1 MSSSVAKLKDAINE
15 VRLDPAAI
23 QRKVFD
29 TLEEV
34 GGGELD
40 VVDPTNPFVFL
51 LEASSVLTSAQM
63 DEAENLTRRLYPSMA
78 LTEDELYLHMSDRDY
93 VGRFSSPARTTF
105 TLLFNKE
112 ELLQRAVREDGGG
125 VRKLVVPRNTEFQVS
140 DYVFT
145 MEYPIE
151 LRVMSHG
158 GLQVVYDVTQP
169 SPLQTLESNVVEW
182 EVVRLK
188 GEEFIRLVVPVN
200 QFKVSP
206 HYAHINRSTN
216 YTKTFTLEDDFYY
229 CRVYRA
235 LPQGRWAEIR
245 TTHTDQ
251 VFDPNTPTVL
261 LKAYGAQ
268 LQVTVPQV
276 YISNGRLDKELRVD
290 IYTTKGKLDLILDS
304 YEINAFTAN
313 WRDIAKQSSQ
323 FSSPLTVFTTMA
335 VYSDDVVVGG
345 SKRLTF
351 EELRSRVIDNALGNA
366 QLPITDA
373 QLSARLSNMGYRS
386 VKDVDNVTN
395 RIYLAARRLPV
406 PSNGRT
412 QSGAVCTIGTLQY
425 SFNELVKYRGVV
437 DNGDRLTIT
446 TDALFYRKNGVIQFL
461 PNNVRDGI
469 RQLSTDA
476 LVAEVNELQSVVSP
490 FHYVLDGNRDLLEAR
505 AYYLDAPKVVQREY
519 VEENRSFS
527 LELTTK
533 NVSVSKTDEGYVLRV
548 DVETGERLKDAERE
562 VLIPQLS
569 YRPPGEQRDVFLNG
583 RLRARD
589 GDAWSFVFDLTTDFD
604 LTSEHHL
611 LSTSFI
617 MYPDEIKGYRTDL
630 TTPFNL
636 VFYTSNDLALDV
648 PEKIRYRGAEF
659 LVGENY
665 SGVSHEIIK
674 VKFGDHLEGLWENSR
689 TVMESASYLRHGVDV
704 EATYEETVFKR
715 DPVTGTVEVSLDE
728 NGEVSYE
735 VLHRK
740 GDPVFD
746 SDDQPVIKHNAGD
759 PVLDENGEPI
769 LERERELLRE
779 WDMFLY
785 DGRYHYATR
794 ESDVA
799 YRSEI
804 PQTVVRWLQ
813 TDLEEFRE
821 WALEQTEIYFYPQR
835 TLGGVDA
842 LVGEGETRRIE
853 LEQSFNVTYYLTREK
868 YDDPF
873 VRDTLTELAKS
884 TIAEELTR
892 RQIKRNKIIS
902 KVTAKA
908 GEDIIAVDVEG
919 LGGEANL
926 DTLTL
931 KHDIE
936 RCSIRKRLDR
946 NLDGELEIVDGV
958 SVTFVRHTGG

>member
-93 VGRFSSPARTTF
+93 VDRFSSPARTTF

-112 ELLQRAVREDGGG
+112 ELLQRAVKEETSD

-216 YTKTFTLEDDFYY
+216 YTKTFTLEDDFYH

-235 LPQGRWAEIR
+235 LSQGRWAEIR

-251 VFDPNTPTVL
+251 VFDPNTPTAL
-261 LKAYGAQ
+261 LKVRTGQ

-304 YEINAFTAN
+304 YEINAFSAN
-313 WRDIAKQSSQ
+313 WRDIAKQDSQ
-323 FSSPLTVFTTMA
+323 FSSPLSVFTTMA

-345 SKRLTF
+345 TKGLTF
-351 EELRSRVIDNALGNA
+351 EELRARVIDNALGNV

-373 QLSARLSNMGYRS
+373 QLSARLSNMGYRA

-395 RIYLAARRLPV
+395 RIYLATRRLPA

-412 QSGAVCTIGTLQY
+412 QSGAVCTIGKLQY
-425 SFNELVKYRGVV
+425 TFSELVRYRGVIN
-437 DNGDRLTIT
+437 NGARLTIT
-446 TDALFYRKNGVIQFL
+446 PDVLFHRENGVVQFL
-461 PNNVRDGI
+461 PNNVRDNL
-469 RQLSTDA
+469 RQLPNDA
-476 LVAEVNELQSVVSP
+476 LVSEVNALQSIVTP
-490 FHYVLDGNRDLLEAR
+490 FHYVLDSNNELFNAR
-505 AYYLDAPKVVQREY
+505 AYYLDAPKIVQREY

-527 LELTTK
+527 LELTTR
-533 NVSVSKTDEGYVLRV
+533 NVSVSKADQGYVLRV
-548 DVETGERLKDAERE
+548 DVESGERLRLLDDDAL
-562 VLIPQLS
+562 VPQLS

-583 RLRARD
+583 TLRGRKD
-589 GDAWSFVFDLTTDFD
+589 DRWSFTFDVGSNFDVTTDHHLLTTAFTMYADEVKDYRADLTT
-604 LTSEHHL
+604 S
-611 LSTSFI
+611 
-617 MYPDEIKGYRTDL
+617 
-630 TTPFNL
+630 FNL
-636 VFYTSNDLALDV
+636 VFYAKDSLALDA
-648 PEKIRYRGAEF
+648 PEELRYRGGEF
-659 LVGENY
+659 MVGQDY
-665 SGVSHEIIK
+665 TGVSHEILK
-674 VKFGDHLEGLWENSR
+674 MEFGNHLEGFWENSR
-689 TVMESASYLRHGVDV
+689 TVLESASYLRHEEDIN
-704 EATYEETVFKR
+704 ATYEETVFKR
-715 DPVTGTVEVSLDE
+715 DPVTGTVEVKLGDD
-728 NGEVSYE
+728 GEVAYE
-735 VLHRK
+735 VLHYK
-740 GDPVFD
+740 GDPMFN
-746 SDDQPVIKHNAGD
+746 SEGNPVIKYHAGD
-759 PVLDENGEPI
+759 PVLDENGDPI
-769 LERERELLRE
+769 LERDRELLRE

-794 ESDVA
+794 KSDVA
-799 YRSEI
+799 YRDEI

-813 TDLEEFRE
+813 SDLETFRG
-821 WALEQTEIYFYPQR
+821 WALEQTDIFFFPQR

-842 LVGEGETRRIE
+842 LVGEGETRRVE
-853 LEQSFNVTYYLTREK
+853 LEQAFKVTYYLTREK

-873 VRDTLTELAKS
+873 VRDTLTELAKA
-884 TIAEELTR
+884 TIAEELTQQ
-892 RQIKRNKIIS
+892 QIKRNKVIS
-902 KVTAKA
+902 KLTAQA
-908 GEDIIAVDVEG
+908 GEDIIAVNVSG
-919 LGGEANL
+919 LGGDADL
-926 DTLTL
+926 DTLSL
-931 KHDIE
+931 QRDIE
-936 RCSIRKRLDR
+936 RCSIRKRLEL
-946 NLDGELEIVDGV
+946 NLDGELEIVDDV
-958 SVTFVRHTGG
+958 SVTFVRHTDD